1 MYKRK
6 RYARGL
12 DRVRQRMLTEMNVIE
27 TELHC
32 FTMTY
37 NAMKNDFQKDTS
49 IPAGLSLRM
58 AGLKCT
64 RA

>member
-1 MYKRK
+1 
-6 RYARGL
+6 
-12 DRVRQRMLTEMNVIE
+12 MLMEMNVIE